1 MDGQQS
7 TSAPGSGTA
16 SRSAPVPASRSAPV
30 PASGS
35 GSGSGQGSGSGSGQ
49 GSGSGSGQGSGS
61 GSGQGSGSGSGQG
74 SGTAR
79 GPAPGTASRSAR
91 GPAPGTASRSA
102 RVPAPGSAPGPGPAP
117 LTPEI
122 LTEELNSSNFIIAQ
136 SYLNNKIIRLPP
148 HDRTKL
154 LRSLELLNACDC
166 WKDFIQSTT
175 PGNTKNILF
184 NTTVKKLFGDIP
196 GSWERIK
203 DRIVLE
209 ILEDN
214 TYGEIKPI
222 SVCWIEAI
230 SQADIQRATRPI
242 ATENNPPVTKL
253 PSDVI
258 LGAHDSGY
266 NPLDMSKYLQLIL
279 TPGSY
284 IDPAYRKK
292 LGDKRVLG
300 CFGQGKPITDSIF
313 AKLGFNN
320 SITNFN
326 SVLHG
331 DRNMTIMLTS
341 TNIQL
346 ETQRGVSHNTIPD
359 TNIVKFRGAQIDVL
373 KDVDFFGGNPT
384 KNEWF
389 NVMNKT
395 KQFSEVEVQS
405 ILYVLCKLLGDSLQV
420 IYLFMIIYGLPERE
434 RNLYVNRICM
444 FTTDN
449 VVLARCRVLS
459 VACCCQSHLKKEY
472 ENLGRTDYWCPN
484 MSEERRKQVEK
495 QMYLKRCEEENEKT
509 IRSIENLL
517 GENNRENIFLMNGQE
532 YHINDRITAFLRKII
547 QDIGEKTDYAKGENT
562 DDKTAEDYHT
572 ICIES
577 TALKLVDCFKVLTS
591 AKSVFIKKGGDI
603 IRDTRNTFG
612 QHLYSLTTKE
622 GKSKQRQVRHP
633 RQRGPDPVYNST
645 HAQRVLRQQGGGNR
659 GIPEKDFM
667 QEFYDIVL
675 NIIRRGYD
683 KSLISQIN
691 HGGQPFN
698 HKYAGIDYILINGDD
713 IEEFY
718 EDIAYDF
725 LCHMS
730 IFLNYVRYSC
740 LDVNV
745 LSTLLMEYM
754 KGNTDYIGDN
764 PKISPL
770 INFYQFFF
778 NIDKIKAD
786 HEYTY
791 ICKELIGNYIY
802 DRGTPYKEVRRLL
815 EVDYGPIVPFLV
827 SDLYLDGRRNIYRKI
842 YDPPPLTGK
851 REIVYEYE
859 YGDGYQ
865 EGRKL
870 KRDGG
875 SRKNYTNKRTQ
886 NSSKTK
892 HHTKKR
898 THHSSKTKRKVKAS
912 MHSRRTHKK

>member
-1 MDGQQS
+1 MDGEQ
-7 TSAPGSGTA
+7 SAPA
-16 SRSAPVPASRSAPV
+16 
-30 PASGS
+30 PASGPAS
-35 GSGSGQGSGSGSGQ
+35 
-49 GSGSGSGQGSGS
+49 
-61 GSGQGSGSGSGQG
+61 
-74 SGTAR
+74 
-79 GPAPGTASRSAR
+79 GPA
-91 GPAPGTASRSA
+91 
-102 RVPAPGSAPGPGPAP
+102 PAPGSASGLASGPASGQAPSQAQSQAASQVAPASGPASQAPSQAAPAPGPGPAP
-117 LTPEI
+117 LTSEI
-122 LTEELNSSNFIIAQ
+122 LTEELNSSNFIRAQ
-136 SYLNNKIIRLPP
+136 TYLHDKIIHLPL
-148 HDRTKL
+148 HDRTRL

-184 NTTVKKLFGDIP
+184 DTTVKKLFGDIP

-214 TYGEIKPI
+214 TYGEIEPI

-230 SQADIQRATRPI
+230 SQADIKRATRPI

-284 IDPAYRKK
+284 IDPAYRSK
-292 LGDKRVLG
+292 LGQDRVLG
-300 CFGQGKPITDSIF
+300 CFGQGKRITDSIF
-313 AKLGFNN
+313 DKLGFNRSN
-320 SITNFN
+320 TNFN
-326 SVLHG
+326 SVLHSDG
-331 DRNMTIMLTS
+331 TMGIILNS
-341 TNIQL
+341 NNIQL
-346 ETQRGVSHNTIPD
+346 ETQRGVSHNTIHD
-359 TNIVKFRGAQIDVL
+359 KNIVKFKGAQIYGL
-373 KDVDFFGGNPT
+373 RGVDFFGGNPT
-384 KNEWF
+384 KNKWF
-389 NVMNKT
+389 NDMNTK

-420 IYLFMIIYGLPERE
+420 IYLFMIIYGLPEALI
-434 RNLYVNRICM
+434 NTYTNRVCM

-484 MSEERRKQVEK
+484 MSEARRIQVK
-495 QMYLKRCEEENEKT
+495 KDMYLKRCEEENEKT

-517 GENNRENIFLMNGQE
+517 SDKNAGHIFLMNGQE
-532 YHINDRITAFLRKII
+532 YHINDNIRAFLTAII
-547 QDIGEKTDYAKGENT
+547 GDIRVKTEYAKRENT
-562 DDKTAEDYHT
+562 PGKTAEEYDI

-612 QHLYSLTTKE
+612 QHLYSLTTK
-622 GKSKQRQVRHP
+622 GSNSKPRQVRHP
-633 RQRGPDPVYNST
+633 RQRGEAYNST

-675 NIIRRGYD
+675 NIIRRGYGHT
-683 KSLISQIN
+683 LTSQIK
-691 HGGQPFN
+691 HDGQPFN
-698 HKYAGIDYILINGDD
+698 HKYAGIDYILINGHD

-740 LDVNV
+740 LDVDV
-745 LSTLLMEYM
+745 LSTLLREYM
-754 KGNTDYIGDN
+754 NGNTDYIGDN
-764 PKISPL
+764 PEISPL

-786 HEYTY
+786 HEYTF
-791 ICKELIGNYIY
+791 ICKQLILKYVENREGDYLSYI
-802 DRGTPYKEVRRLL
+802 DKITFLR
-815 EVDYGPIVPFLV
+815 DHYGVIVFTYV
-827 SDLYLDGRRNIYRKI
+827 SDLYLDRRRNIYRKI
-842 YDPPPLTGK
+842 YDTTPLTGK
-851 REIVYEYE
+851 RKGEGGVVYEYE
-859 YGDGYQ
+859 D
-865 EGRKL
+865 EDEDERKR
-870 KRDGG
+870 KRHGG